1 MRPTDFATQLARFFA
16 DYLASQR
23 NVRPNTIKAYRDA
36 FLLFL
41 RFCRE
46 HRSHVPER
54 LTLDHVDMEL
64 VRGFVRHLEERGSSA
79 RTCNHRL
86 SAIHA
91 FFRYLQVEE
100 PQRILQCQQI
110 LAIPV
115 QRWQRQPVHYLSP
128 DDLAAVLAA
137 PDLGTREG
145 RRDAVLLTFLYDTG
159 ARVQELIDLSVR
171 DIRLDA
177 PSQVRLTGKGN
188 KTRVVPLME
197 GTVTL
202 MRSYLREHRLEAA
215 DRLDHPLFWNRR
227 NERLTRSGVRYIL
240 RKHAAT
246 ARCQRPGL
254 PQGVAPHMLRHSKAM
269 HLLQAGNNIVIIQAI
284 LGHADVKTSALY
296 ARANL
301 EMTRDAL
308 EKTSGDVPPKPT
320 LPSWQR
326 DPGLMEWL
334 RSL

>member
-1 MRPTDFATQLARFFA
+1 MRPTDFATHLARFFA
-16 DYLASQR
+16 DHLAAQR
-23 NVRPNTIKAYRDA
+23 NASPNTTKAYRDA
-36 FLLFL
+36 FLLLL
-41 RFCRE
+41 RDCRD
-46 HRSHVPER
+46 HGGHAPER
-54 LTLDHVDMEL
+54 LTLDHVDVDL
-64 VRGFVRHLEERGSSA
+64 VRNYLRHLEERGSSA
-79 RTCNHRL
+79 RTRNQRL

-110 LAIPV
+110 LAIPL

-137 PDLGTREG
+137 PDLGSREG

-177 PSQVRLTGKGN
+177 PSQVWLTGKGR

-197 GTVTL
+197 GTVNL
-202 MRSYLREHRLEAA
+202 MRSYLREHHLETA

-240 RKHAAT
+240 RKHVAT

-254 PQGVAPHMLRHSKAM
+254 PQRVAPHMLRHSKAM

-284 LGHADVKTSALY
+284 LGHADVKTSAVY

-301 EMTRDAL
+301 EMTRNAL
-308 EKTSGDVPPKPT
+308 EKTRGDAPSKPT
-320 LPSWQR
+320 LPPWQR
-326 DPGLMEWL
+326 QPGLMEWL